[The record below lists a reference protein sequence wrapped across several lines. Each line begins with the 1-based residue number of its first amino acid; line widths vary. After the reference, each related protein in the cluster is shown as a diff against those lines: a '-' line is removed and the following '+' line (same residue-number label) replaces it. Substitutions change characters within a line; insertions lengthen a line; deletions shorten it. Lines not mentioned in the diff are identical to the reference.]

1 MVGNRTRRILGGI
14 ATVGVFL
21 TAIIG
26 VGRVTFERR
35 MNEEIAALLA
45 TNSVTEPAIVTNDDL
60 AALPEPVQR
69 WLRWAQVVGKEYPIT
84 VRLKQEGRF
93 RQAEGGNW
101 MSFTAEE
108 YFTTEPPAFVWKTR
122 MQMFPFVSIVGRDRY
137 ADGRGVIEM
146 RLLGIV
152 PVANAA
158 GPAMDQGA
166 LLRYLNEMMWFP
178 AAALS
183 PYITWTE
190 LDVISAVATMSYAGV
205 TASAT
210 FVFDAEGKPVDMIAE
225 RQDLSRGRLETWST
239 PLRAY
244 GEFHGVRVPSEGAG
258 VWKYESGDFPYI
270 ELRITE
276 VEYNQPA
283 AYQ

>member
-1 MVGNRTRRILGGI
+1 MAFGVVAVVVVAGAVVGIGRIM
-14 ATVGVFL
+14 
-21 TAIIG
+21 
-26 VGRVTFERR
+26 FERR
-35 MNEEIAALLA
+35 VDGEIESLLA
-45 TNSVTEPAIVTNDDL
+45 ASRATDPAIVRDDDL

-69 WLRWAQVVGKEYPIT
+69 WLQWAQVVDKEYPVT

-93 RQAEGGNW
+93 RQSEGGSW
-101 MSFTAEE
+101 MAFSAEE

-137 ADGRGVIEM
+137 AGGRGSIEM
-146 RLLGIV
+146 RLLGLV

-166 LLRYLNEMMWFP
+166 LLRYLNETMWFP

-183 PYITWTE
+183 PYVTWTE
-190 LDVISAVATMSYAGV
+190 LDASSAMATMSYEGV

-210 FVFDAEGKPVDMIAE
+210 FVFDAEGKPVNMIAE
-225 RQDLSRGRLETWST
+225 RQDLARGRLETWST
-239 PLRAY
+239 PLLAY
-244 GEFHGVRVPSEGAG
+244 DAFQGVQVPSEGVG

-276 VEYNQPA
+276 IEYNQSA
-283 AYQ
+283 AYR